1 MMLSLKIIR
10 RGDRLI
16 LAS

>member
-1 MMLSLKIIR
+1 MFFTILSER

-16 LAS
+16 KN